1 VGTADLE
8 GCNAAVSAFQC
19 VILTGD
25 VMKAPVSGPARAP
38 RHDQP
43 AMPVPSSVAPSI
55 ALSVAP
61 FAGSVVRLRYRACAG
76 MQRALFAAPPVDLL
90 TLVIADAIK
99 RREQAEIQRPA
110 LRDAYELPVSQER
123 NADRDA
129 DIRRREYDDLD

>member
-43 AMPVPSSVAPSI
+43 ATPGTSSVTS
-55 ALSVAP
+55 S
-61 FAGSVVRLRYRACAG
+61 AGSVVRLRYRACAG